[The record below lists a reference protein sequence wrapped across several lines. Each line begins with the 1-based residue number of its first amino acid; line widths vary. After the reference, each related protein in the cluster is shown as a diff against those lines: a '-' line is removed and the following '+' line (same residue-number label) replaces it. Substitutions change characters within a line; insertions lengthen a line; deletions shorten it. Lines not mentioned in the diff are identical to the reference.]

1 MGVSL
6 SETFIARLD
15 KALVKYTAGDNF
27 ALTEGQ
33 SGYMALKLSWSEKNL
48 SEPFSVGKYGS
59 DKTKYTL
66 LNQ

>member
-27 ALTEGQ
+27 ALTEG
-33 SGYMALKLSWSEKNL
+33 
-48 SEPFSVGKYGS
+48 
-59 DKTKYTL
+59 
-66 LNQ
+66 